1 MPINNKIRFII
12 VTACQT
18 AGGIVNKNVA
28 YWLSKRINPAGIVI
42 ANTDTVCGDDKQF
55 YGKNKKPTWKV
66 YKNGVIQNPISAV
79 TLTMTEAYNI
89 YQQYR

>member
-42 ANTDTVCGDDKQF
+42 ANTDTVWGGDKQF
-55 YGKNKKPTWKV
+55 HGENKKTDMEIVIIGSKSKELKPT
-66 YKNGVIQNPISAV
+66 
-79 TLTMTEAYNI
+79 
-89 YQQYR
+89 